1 MSHGISWGTAT
12 SVILI
17 DADNTSPRV
26 AAGLFEEP
34 AKLSGPADALLL
46 SAAHELEE
54 RFGIHAT
61 LQVETGADAEV
72 CRPPAEVV

>member
-1 MSHGISWGTAT
+1 M
-12 SVILI
+12 L
-17 DADNTSPRV
+17 
-26 AAGLFEEP
+26 E
-34 AKLSGPADALLL
+34 PADAFLL